1 MTTKIRILIL
11 TFIIGISFAQV
22 VLADTIRGIVT
33 KVHPVYG
40 NYTQTRPY
48 QDCYNQQVFVP
59 NNGFS
64 SSAPAIAGGIVGG
77 VIGNQFGKGDGKK
90 ILTVAGALLG
100 SSIGSDMGNS
110 GNGYTRNIQRCETRY
125 SESVNLRIRGYN
137 IGVTMPNGQ
146 VINTYKEM
154 PYNPPSIHSN
164 INVHI
169 NYRIGNY

>member
-1 MTTKIRILIL
+1 MTCI
-11 TFIIGISFAQV
+11 FGISFVQAV
-22 VLADTIRGIVT
+22 FAETIRGIVT

-40 NYTQTRPY
+40 NYTKTTPY

-64 SSAPAIAGGIVGG
+64 SATPTIAGGIVGG
-77 VIGNQFGKGDGKK
+77 VIGNQFGKGDGKT

-110 GNGYTRNIQRCETRY
+110 GNGYTKNVQRCETRY
-125 SESVNLRIRGYN
+125 SESVNVRIQGYN
-137 IGVTMPNGQ
+137 IGVTIPNGH

-154 PYNPPSIHSN
+154 PYNPPPIHSN
-164 INVHI
+164 VDVHV